1 MQIPILCMTV
11 HDTRTAWNYELTL
24 QILQR
29 KMHLQDNGLLN
40 MFEVNLLKKKI
51 QRPSLKRLII

>member
-40 MFEVNLLKKKI
+40 MFEVNLLKKNFRG
-51 QRPSLKRLII
+51 QV